1 MGRRGLAA
9 HAAPSTRNGPLD
21 EYADETWAQ
30 WVRRQQHPPKPNTP
44 AVRAIATAT
53 AKKKAP
59 ESAAT
64 DLEGVIPE
72 GNL

>member
-1 MGRRGLAA
+1 MARRGSAA
-9 HAAPSTRNGPLD
+9 SAAPSTRNGPLD
-21 EYADETWAQ
+21 EYADETWAD
-30 WVRRQQHPPKPNTP
+30 WLRRQQNPPKPNTP

-59 ESAAT
+59 ESVAA

-72 GNL
+72 GNN